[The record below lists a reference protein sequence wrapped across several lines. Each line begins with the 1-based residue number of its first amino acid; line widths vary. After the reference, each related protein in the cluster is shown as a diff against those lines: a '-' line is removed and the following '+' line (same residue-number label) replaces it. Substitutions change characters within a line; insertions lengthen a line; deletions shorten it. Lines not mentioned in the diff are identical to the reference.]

1 MRHPFH
7 FLSFLAIPLI
17 FLAALLQGLGFSQQ
31 LEKGLL
37 HLLPMHLR
45 PEAPRIILLSLEKGA
60 AGDSPLDV
68 AMVLRG
74 LTQFHPECVI
84 VNGKIEP
91 EQGTVPLLPSIVA
104 RLTNH
109 MGITLILPESPSPE
123 TLFRSVPLVRYS
135 LWEKQSDWPILSGRS
150 GPGTGAAYLP
160 KDQPIGNNLPL
171 LAKSSDGA
179 TIGSLW
185 WWCLPWETRTHPP
198 FLLCDT
204 ILLLGNHA
212 PLHLNSSGEVSQSGT
227 EGTFR
232 EIALDD
238 FLLQIEQKERGI
250 ISPAFDTLWKNATVV
265 LSTHDDPFTISK
277 LAALLQEISF
287 RRLPLWG
294 QTMMMLAWMVLFLF
308 IKNRRCGIDHL
319 PRWLLPLLITLIVIF
334 TTLLLMHQGIM
345 IPFLPGIVTA
355 LLLFLCKSDKR

>member
-91 EQGTVPLLPSIVA
+91 EQGTVPLLPSILA

-135 LWEKQSDWPILSGRS
+135 LSEK
-150 GPGTGAAYLP
+150 
-160 KDQPIGNNLPL
+160 
-171 LAKSSDGA
+171 
-179 TIGSLW
+179 
-185 WWCLPWETRTHPP
+185 H
-198 FLLCDT
+198 T
-204 ILLLGNHA
+204 ILLLANHA
-212 PLHLNSSGEVSQSGT
+212 PLHLTSSGEVSQSGNG
-227 EGTFR
+227 ETFR
-232 EIALDD
+232 EIPLDD
-238 FLLQIEQKERGI
+238 FLLKIEQKERGV
-250 ISPAFDTLWKNATVV
+250 ISPTFDSLWKNATVV
-265 LSTHDDPFTISK
+265 LGTHDDSVTISM
-277 LAALLQEISF
+277 LAALLQAIFF
-287 RRLPLWG
+287 RRLPLWS
-294 QTMMMLAWMVLFLF
+294 QTMMILGWMFLF
-308 IKNRRCGIDHL
+308 FLIKNRRGGIDQL
-319 PRWLLPLLITLIVIF
+319 PRWLLPLLIT
-334 TTLLLMHQGIM
+334 HQGII

-355 LLLFLCKSDKR
+355 LLLLL

>member
-91 EQGTVPLLPSIVA
+91 EQGTVPLLPSILA

-135 LWEKQSDWPILSGRS
+135 LSEKQSDWPILSGRS

-160 KDQPIGNNLPL
+160 KDQPIGNHNLPL

-204 ILLLGNHA
+204 ILLLANHA
-212 PLHLNSSGEVSQSGT
+212 PLHLTSSGEVSQSGNG
-227 EGTFR
+227 ETFR
-232 EIALDD
+232 EIPLDD
-238 FLLQIEQKERGI
+238 FLLKIEQKERGV
-250 ISPAFDTLWKNATVV
+250 ISPTFDSLWKNATVV
-265 LSTHDDPFTISK
+265 LGTHDDSVTISM
-277 LAALLQEISF
+277 LAALLQAIFF
-287 RRLPLWG
+287 RRLPLWS
-294 QTMMMLAWMVLFLF
+294 QTMMIRGWMFLF
-308 IKNRRCGIDHL
+308 FLIKNRRGGIDQL

-334 TTLLLMHQGIM
+334 TTLFLMHQGII

-355 LLLFLCKSDKR
+355 LLLLL